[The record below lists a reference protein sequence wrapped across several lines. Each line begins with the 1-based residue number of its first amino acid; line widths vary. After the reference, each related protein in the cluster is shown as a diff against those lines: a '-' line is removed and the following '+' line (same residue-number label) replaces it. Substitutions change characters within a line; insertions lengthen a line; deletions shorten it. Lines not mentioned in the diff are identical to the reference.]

1 MEATPKATVNLLA
14 ALEWLA
20 VIGVA
25 LVFGYIPTALLA
37 IREIKKAMKYELD
50 YGELEKLSQE
60 QLDELLYFFR
70 CMKIHE
76 YVEVNQYTRQYK

>member
-1 MEATPKATVNLLA
+1 VNLLA

-20 VIGVA
+20 VIGVT

-37 IREIKKAMKYELD
+37 IREIKKAIKSELD

-60 QLDELLYFFR
+60 QLDELLYFFH

-76 YVEVNQYTRQYK
+76 YVDLRRHR